1 MTVRSGACSHPAENE
16 GPALALPLKGF
27 GDSNMPGAL
36 IGGTAAGPTRD
47 CISLHVSERSARV
60 RGRSRGGPTESR
72 SGFSF
77 QFYGPRIGALY
88 VRGLGTLTPLH
99 PMLFG
104 GGQERN
110 FRPG

>member
-1 MTVRSGACSHPAENE
+1 MMSVLTSN
-16 GPALALPLKGF
+16 
-27 GDSNMPGAL
+27 GDSFWL
-36 IGGTAAGPTRD
+36 F
-47 CISLHVSERSARV
+47 L
-60 RGRSRGGPTESR
+60 
-72 SGFSF
+72 

-88 VRGLGTLTPLH
+88 SRKPGLLTPIY

>member
-1 MTVRSGACSHPAENE
+1 MALFTWPSRCSLSKTSLL
-16 GPALALPLKGF
+16 GCQGDFWVTGKG
-27 GDSNMPGAL
+27 
-36 IGGTAAGPTRD
+36 
-47 CISLHVSERSARV
+47 SLMVCSQ
-60 RGRSRGGPTESR
+60 GRHSF
-72 SGFSF
+72 FSL

-88 VRGLGTLTPLH
+88 VRGPGTTTPLH

>member
-1 MTVRSGACSHPAENE
+1 MWKGEQEEAEGGGELCHSLCLCDGQGSALEATRIWAGLQERDTWQCPQGHRSC
-16 GPALALPLKGF
+16 
-27 GDSNMPGAL
+27 
-36 IGGTAAGPTRD
+36 
-47 CISLHVSERSARV
+47 
-60 RGRSRGGPTESR
+60 
-72 SGFSF
+72 FSP

-88 VRGLGTLTPLH
+88 VRGPGTTTPLH